1 MQISIMARFSF
12 KINRGRTVKN
22 PKEPQ
27 TIYFCYRD
35 GRNTKFD
42 ASIKNTVM
50 VDDWDSQKEKVRERV
65 RIINHVQIN
74 SLITN
79 LSHHFNS
86 FKNDNT
92 SKGVTASYNEVR
104 EHFNQ
109 FFKKPEPKPEP
120 EPRKPTIFEY
130 FDIYLSKP
138 ETQRKLTH
146 GTVKSYNLSKTFL
159 QRFNDEERN
168 FDFSDINMD
177 WYNEFVE
184 WCEGQGYSKNYIGKH
199 IKILKRILKYAYAKG
214 DSNNNSFLDDDFKV
228 LREEVDNV
236 YLDEEE
242 LKKIFELDLKAKPR
256 HELAR
261 DLFIIGCYTGLRISD
276 YNNLLD
282 RNIIEVK
289 GKKLFSVYPKK
300 TKKSKKKVA
309 MPMHYYIEDILKK
322 YGGSPPPSMPEQQL
336 NKLIKEVAEWAGI
349 DSVEYYVKTVGG
361 KEINVKDYKFNLIK
375 SHTARRS
382 FCTNAYFDDMDI
394 IDIMSISGHSSEKTF
409 LNYIKA
415 TPEQR
420 AVKMSSH
427 KFFNPKIEDI
437 K

>member
-12 KINRGRTVKN
+12 KINRGRAIKN

-65 RIINHVQIN
+65 KIKNHVQIN

-79 LSHHFNS
+79 LSHHFNG

-92 SKGVTASYNEVR
+92 SNGVTASYNEVR

-109 FFKKPEPKPEP
+109 FFKKPEPEPEP

-130 FDIYLSKP
+130 FEIYLNKP
-138 ETQRKLTH
+138 QTQRKLSH
-146 GTVKSYNLSKTFL
+146 GTIKSYNLSKTFL
-159 QRFNDEERN
+159 QRFNDEVRV

-199 IKILKRILKYAYAKG
+199 IKILKRILKDALAKG
-214 DSNNNSFLDDDFKV
+214 VTQNNSFFDDDFKV
-228 LREEVDNV
+228 LREEVENV
-236 YLDEEE
+236 YLNDKE
-242 LKKIFELDLKAKPR
+242 LKKVFEIDLKAHPR

-276 YNNLLD
+276 YNNLSV

-289 GKKLFSVYPKK
+289 GRKLISVFPKK
-300 TKKSKKKVA
+300 TFKDRKKVA
-309 MPMHYYIEDILKK
+309 VPMHHYIEEIFKK
-322 YGGSPPPSMPEQQL
+322 YNDSPPPSMPEQNL
-336 NKLIKEVAEWAGI
+336 NKLIKDVAEWAEI
-349 DSVEYYVKTVGG
+349 DNVIYYIKTVGG
-361 KEINVKDYKFNLIK
+361 KEIQVKDYKFNLIK

-382 FCTNAYFDDMDI
+382 FCTNAYLDKMEI
-394 IDIMSISGHSSEKTF
+394 LDIMSISGHSSQKTF

-415 TPEQR
+415 TPEEIAIR
-420 AVKMSSH
+420 MADH
-427 KFFNPKIEDI
+427 KFFNPKTEDI